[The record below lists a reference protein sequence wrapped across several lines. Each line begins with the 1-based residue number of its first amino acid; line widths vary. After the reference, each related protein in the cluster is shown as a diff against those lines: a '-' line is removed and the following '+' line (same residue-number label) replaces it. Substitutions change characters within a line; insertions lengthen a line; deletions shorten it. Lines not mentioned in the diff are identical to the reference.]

1 LNNSFLD
8 ITQIIV
14 PSRAIKK
21 MHGFLAEA
29 GRAGLEGFTAWA
41 GVQTENRFEVKES
54 VIPRQKGHRT
64 RQGLYV
70 LIDDDELFFLNRW
83 LYENQLTLIAQI
95 HSHPTDAYHS
105 ELDNEIPI
113 ATTQGCISIVVP
125 DFAQSPFELSRCAVF
140 RLSTENTWDEVSSVD
155 VLDLIKII
163 P

>member
-1 LNNSFLD
+1 MNNSFLN

-14 PSRAIKK
+14 PSRAILK

-41 GVQTENRFEVKES
+41 GVQNGTRFDVKET
-54 VIPRQKGHRT
+54 VIPRQTGHRG
-64 RQGLYV
+64 QGLYV
-70 LIDDDELFFLNRW
+70 LIDADELFFMNRW

-105 ELDNEIPI
+105 QLDDEIPI
-113 ATTQGCISIVVP
+113 ATTQGCVSIVVP
-125 DFAQSPFELSRCAVF
+125 DFAQSPFELSKCAVF
-140 RLSTENTWDEVSSVD
+140 RLSTENTWDEVPATG
-155 VLDLIKII
+155 VLDLIQII